1 LDPQFERRQ
10 DETPAARVV
19 IDNLIVQAVT
29 ALVGLTIGAFACDTG
44 IVVFRI
50 IVGWVLN

>member
-1 LDPQFERRQ
+1 
-10 DETPAARVV
+10 V
-19 IDNLIVQAVT
+19 IDNLIAQAVT

-44 IVVFRI
+44 IVVFRT